1 MSPCVAFWF
10 HNNIGQAV
18 LQINF
23 EKISLK
29 FSKVC
34 YTVSYDFLMKDL
46 RFSLIEFDLGVRNM
60 KSLVIAEKPSVAR
73 DIARVL
79 GANQKNGGVLE
90 GKKYVVTWALGHL
103 ITLADPEEYDK
114 KYEKWEMST
123 LPMMPKD
130 MKLVVIRQTGKQFS
144 VVKTQLFRKDI
155 EEIIIATDAGRE
167 GELVARWIL
176 EKAGCH
182 KPIKRLWISSVTDK
196 AIKEGF
202 ANLKDGHAYD
212 NLYRAAV
219 ARAEADWLVGM
230 NGTRALTCK
239 YNAQLSCG
247 RVQTPTLAMIARREE
262 EIRQFTPKEYYGV
275 SVETQDVKWTW
286 RDEKTKSFRTFS
298 REKAEEIRRKT
309 ETASLEVTR
318 IEEKTKKSMAPGL
331 YDLTTLQREANQKYG
346 FSAKETLNIMQR
358 LYENH
363 KVLTY
368 PRTDSRY
375 IGKDIVPTIRE
386 RLKACGIGPYRKLA
400 GALMNKPVQA
410 NSSFVDDKKVSDHH
424 AIIPTEQFVQLDH
437 MTNEE
442 RKIYDMVV
450 RRFLDVLYP
459 PFEYQQVTMEAK
471 AAGETFAA
479 SGKVVKSQ
487 GWKEVYEGGDQEESE
502 EDEEKLKDQRLPKMQ
517 TGQKLKVLRAAL
529 NTGKTKPPA
538 RFTEATLL
546 AAMENPVKFM
556 ETRDK
561 EAVKTIGETGGLG
574 TVATRA
580 DIIEKLFH
588 SFMMEKKGNE
598 IHITSKAKQ
607 LLELVPE
614 DLKKPELTA
623 DWEMKLSQIAKGKIR
638 QGDFLHEIRDYTCEI
653 VDEIKSGEGTFRHDN
668 LTNKVCPRCGKK
680 LLAVNGKNSK
690 MLVCQDRECGYRE
703 TISRTTNARCPKC
716 HKRMEMYV
724 KGKEETFICACGYK
738 EKLSAF
744 QARRKKEGA
753 GVGKRDV
760 QNYLRRQQKEANE
773 PVNNAFAQALSG
785 IKL

>member
-1 MSPCVAFWF
+1 
-10 HNNIGQAV
+10 
-18 LQINF
+18 
-23 EKISLK
+23 
-29 FSKVC
+29 
-34 YTVSYDFLMKDL
+34 
-46 RFSLIEFDLGVRNM
+46 M

-450 RRFLDVLYP
+450 RRFLAVLYP

-517 TGQKLKVLRAAL
+517 TGQKLKVLRATL

-653 VDEIKSGEGTFRHDN
+653 VDEIKSGEDTFRHDN